1 LWGNFFGGVNFKRL
15 KMKMFKIR
23 QVIFLKIKKNNI
35 LKEKKIRDLFFFTAD
50 FSPYIFFN
58 EQKVKKVKE

>member
-1 LWGNFFGGVNFKRL
+1 
-15 KMKMFKIR
+15 MFKIR
-23 QVIFLKIKKNNI
+23 QVIFLKIKKKNNI